1 MKKKMAKLL
10 ISGLVVASICNP
22 LLSMETVFAESV
34 VDPAPSITP
43 VNANG
48 KKVLFDNTHAQT
60 AGAADW
66 VIDGGFSDYAQGLA
80 DEGYFVQELRKET
93 PITYEDLVGY
103 DSFIIP
109 EANIP
114 FKVEEQDAIE
124 QYVNNGGSVFF
135 IADHYNA
142 DRNKNRWDASEVFN
156 GYRRGAYEDP
166 SASMSADERNSEAM
180 QNVQSRDWLVE
191 TFGVRFRYNA
201 IGDINA
207 TEIVPSSDCF
217 GITENVESVAMHA
230 GSTIAILNPEVAKGI
245 VYLPEGL
252 DNSDKWGSSV
262 DQGVYEGGGIEEG
275 AYVAIA
281 KKGQG
286 KAAFIGDSSAV
297 EDATPKYKNEET
309 GKSKKTYDGYK
320 EQDDAT
326 LLLQLTEWLTEQENY
341 TNFSETDIPL
351 DEATSSLDFEIPEN
365 STEPQEEPWATPA
378 ANYKW
383 YDSSSFAVGS
393 YGYDGE
399 ETNPPVED
407 EGYYLCVPDKIV
419 AAQELPLTIRLT
431 GMKPNSKIENLKV
444 GAYITGG
451 EQVGEFRELSS
462 EWTGNYEYS
471 DEFSVETDDNGNAVK
486 NLVFKLKDGIT
497 AEFNLRIKQGSK
509 NILTQ
514 TCEATEENTDD
525 YPEIGTPVYSII
537 KPTDIKNDTVMALTI
552 QINNLNP
559 GETLSNLRIG
569 AYLAGGQQIGEFI
582 EPDSEWTGNYG
593 YSDYYSLTA
602 DENGKITKTLLFK
615 IDASVSGSAN
625 IRLQCGKD
633 NVFTEA
639 ITIAE

>member
-166 SASMSADERNSEAM
+166 SAGMSADERNSEAM

-351 DEATSSLDFEIPEN
+351 DEATSS
-365 STEPQEEPWATPA
+365 
-378 ANYKW
+378 
-383 YDSSSFAVGS
+383 
-393 YGYDGE
+393 
-399 ETNPPVED
+399 
-407 EGYYLCVPDKIV
+407 
-419 AAQELPLTIRLT
+419 
-431 GMKPNSKIENLKV
+431 
-444 GAYITGG
+444 
-451 EQVGEFRELSS
+451 
-462 EWTGNYEYS
+462 
-471 DEFSVETDDNGNAVK
+471 
-486 NLVFKLKDGIT
+486 
-497 AEFNLRIKQGSK
+497 
-509 NILTQ
+509 
-514 TCEATEENTDD
+514 
-525 YPEIGTPVYSII
+525 
-537 KPTDIKNDTVMALTI
+537 
-552 QINNLNP
+552 
-559 GETLSNLRIG
+559 
-569 AYLAGGQQIGEFI
+569 
-582 EPDSEWTGNYG
+582 
-593 YSDYYSLTA
+593 
-602 DENGKITKTLLFK
+602 
-615 IDASVSGSAN
+615 
-625 IRLQCGKD
+625 
-633 NVFTEA
+633 
-639 ITIAE
+639 

>member
-1 MKKKMAKLL
+1 
-10 ISGLVVASICNP
+10 
-22 LLSMETVFAESV
+22 
-34 VDPAPSITP
+34 
-43 VNANG
+43 
-48 KKVLFDNTHAQT
+48 
-60 AGAADW
+60 
-66 VIDGGFSDYAQGLA
+66 
-80 DEGYFVQELRKET
+80 
-93 PITYEDLVGY
+93 
-103 DSFIIP
+103 
-109 EANIP
+109 
-114 FKVEEQDAIE
+114 
-124 QYVNNGGSVFF
+124 
-135 IADHYNA
+135 
-142 DRNKNRWDASEVFN
+142 
-156 GYRRGAYEDP
+156 
-166 SASMSADERNSEAM
+166 
-180 QNVQSRDWLVE
+180 
-191 TFGVRFRYNA
+191 
-201 IGDINA
+201 
-207 TEIVPSSDCF
+207 
-217 GITENVESVAMHA
+217 
-230 GSTIAILNPEVAKGI
+230 
-245 VYLPEGL
+245 
-252 DNSDKWGSSV
+252 
-262 DQGVYEGGGIEEG
+262 
-275 AYVAIA
+275 
-281 KKGQG
+281 
-286 KAAFIGDSSAV
+286 
-297 EDATPKYKNEET
+297 
-309 GKSKKTYDGYK
+309 
-320 EQDDAT
+320 
-326 LLLQLTEWLTEQENY
+326 
-341 TNFSETDIPL
+341 
-351 DEATSSLDFEIPEN
+351 
-365 STEPQEEPWATPA
+365 
-378 ANYKW
+378 
-383 YDSSSFAVGS
+383 
-393 YGYDGE
+393 
-399 ETNPPVED
+399 
-407 EGYYLCVPDKIV
+407 
-419 AAQELPLTIRLT
+419 
-431 GMKPNSKIENLKV
+431 MKPNSKIENLKV